1 MNLVS
6 ENGCGPSLDPS
17 VVNLSNS
24 LTVLRI
30 VAIPFILVLMQA
42 DTPQSGLWATGVFI
56 AAFITDWLDGFIA
69 RKKNQ
74 VTRFGKMLDPLA
86 DKLLIGSALIML
98 ISLDRVPV
106 WMVILVI
113 SREIAVTWL
122 RASLAGKGFIL
133 AADRWGKNKTFFQA
147 LALIPLILYLSL
159 FRSGPSPGGHGVSL
173 DRPGNDGLVGPA
185 LFFSLL
191 PDADGGEREK
201 CLRVWFFYVFSFDK
215 TIRLAYIKGLS
226 GNNSVV
232 ECNLAKV
239 EVAGSN
245 PVSRSIF

>member
-1 MNLVS
+1 MVNLVS
-6 ENGCGPSLDPS
+6 PNGFRPSPGPS

-98 ISLDRVPV
+98 ISLDRVPA
-106 WMVILVI
+106 WMVILII

-122 RASLAGKGFIL
+122 RASLAGKGIHSV
-133 AADRWGKNKTFFQA
+133 RR
-147 LALIPLILYLSL
+147 PLGEKQDLLSGPGPYPPDHLLSL
-159 FRSGPSPGGHGVSL
+159 FRSGPSPGGPGASL
-173 DRPGNDGLVGPA
+173 DRPGADGLVRPA

-191 PDADGGEREK
+191 PDADGGNGK
-201 CLRVWFFYVFSFDK
+201 S
-215 TIRLAYIKGLS
+215 T
-226 GNNSVV
+226 
-232 ECNLAKV
+232 
-239 EVAGSN
+239 
-245 PVSRSIF
+245 

>member
-1 MNLVS
+1 MNRVS
-6 ENGCGPSLDPS
+6 ENGVRPSPAPS

-42 DTPQSGLWATGVFI
+42 DTPRSGLWATGVFI

-86 DKLLIGSALIML
+86 DKLLIGSALIMF

-106 WMVILVI
+106 WMVILII

-122 RASLAGKGFIL
+122 RASLAGKGFIM

-147 LALIPLILYLSL
+147 LALIPLIIYYPY
-159 FRSGPSPGGHGVSL
+159 FGV
-173 DRPGNDGLVGPA
+173 DFHRVGLVLLWIA
-185 LFFSLL
+185 LALTVWSGLL
-191 PDADGGEREK
+191 YFIRYYPRLMGGNGK
-201 CLRVWFFYVFSFDK
+201 S
-215 TIRLAYIKGLS
+215 A
-226 GNNSVV
+226 
-232 ECNLAKV
+232 
-239 EVAGSN
+239 
-245 PVSRSIF
+245 

>member
-1 MNLVS
+1 VNLVS
-6 ENGCGPSLDPS
+6 ENGVRPSPDPS

-30 VAIPFILVLMQA
+30 VAIPFILILMQE
-42 DTPQSGLWATGVFI
+42 DTPPSGLWATGVFI

-74 VTRFGKMLDPLA
+74 VTRFGKILDPLA

-98 ISLDRVPV
+98 ISLDRVPS
-106 WMVILVI
+106 WMVILII

-147 LALIPLILYLSL
+147 LALIPLIIYYPY
-159 FRSGPSPGGHGVSL
+159 FGVDL
-173 DRPGNDGLVGPA
+173 
-185 LFFSLL
+185 
-191 PDADGGEREK
+191 
-201 CLRVWFFYVFSFDK
+201 LRVGLGFLWIALALTVWSGLLYFFRYYPM
-215 TIRLAYIKGLS
+215 LMG
-226 GNNSVV
+226 GNGKST
-232 ECNLAKV
+232 
-239 EVAGSN
+239 
-245 PVSRSIF
+245 

>member
-1 MNLVS
+1 MVNLVS
-6 ENGCGPSLDPS
+6 PNGFGLSPGPS

-30 VAIPFILVLMQA
+30 VSIPFILVLMQA

-98 ISLDRVPV
+98 ISLDRVPA
-106 WMVILVI
+106 WMVILII

-122 RASLAGKGFIL
+122 RASLAGRGFIL
-133 AADRWGKNKTFFQA
+133 SADRWGKNKTFFQA
-147 LALIPLILYLSL
+147 LALIPLIIYYPY
-159 FRSGPSPGGHGVSL
+159 FGVDL
-173 DRPGNDGLVGPA
+173 LWVGLVLLWIA
-185 LFFSLL
+185 LALTVWSGLLYFFRYYPMLM
-191 PDADGGEREK
+191 R
-201 CLRVWFFYVFSFDK
+201 
-215 TIRLAYIKGLS
+215 
-226 GNNSVV
+226 GNGKST
-232 ECNLAKV
+232 
-239 EVAGSN
+239 
-245 PVSRSIF
+245 

>member
-1 MNLVS
+1 VNLVS
-6 ENGCGPSLDPS
+6 ENGVRPPPDPS

-42 DTPQSGLWATGVFI
+42 DTPSSGLWATGVFI

-86 DKLLIGSALIML
+86 DKLLIGGALIML
-98 ISLDRVPV
+98 ISLDRVPS
-106 WMVILVI
+106 WMVILII

-147 LALIPLILYLSL
+147 LALIPLIIYYPY
-159 FRSGPSPGGHGVSL
+159 FGVDFL
-173 DRPGNDGLVGPA
+173 LVGRGLLWIA
-185 LFFSLL
+185 LALTVWSGLL
-191 PDADGGEREK
+191 YFIRYYPMLLGGNGK
-201 CLRVWFFYVFSFDK
+201 S
-215 TIRLAYIKGLS
+215 
-226 GNNSVV
+226 
-232 ECNLAKV
+232 
-239 EVAGSN
+239 
-245 PVSRSIF
+245 P

>member
-1 MNLVS
+1 VS
-6 ENGCGPSLDPS
+6 ENGVRPSADPS

-30 VAIPFILVLMQA
+30 VAIPFILVLMQS
-42 DTPQSGLWATGVFI
+42 DTPRSSLWATGVFI

-106 WMVILVI
+106 WMVILII

-133 AADRWGKNKTFFQA
+133 AADRWGKNKTLFQT
-147 LALIPLILYLSL
+147 LALIPLIIYFPYFEVDFHRVGMVLLWIALALTVWSGLLYF
-159 FRSGPSPGGHGVSL
+159 FRYYPKLMGGSGKS
-173 DRPGNDGLVGPA
+173 
-185 LFFSLL
+185 
-191 PDADGGEREK
+191 
-201 CLRVWFFYVFSFDK
+201 
-215 TIRLAYIKGLS
+215 T
-226 GNNSVV
+226 
-232 ECNLAKV
+232 
-239 EVAGSN
+239 
-245 PVSRSIF
+245 